1 MGCIYSGMEG
11 RSLQEKRKRIIVNR
25 LSLLFLLFLSFLLS
39 ASTLHAQDATVH
51 GVVRDSI
58 GKPLEA
64 VSISING
71 EPGGAISDQKGKYE
85 IKIAPYRDII
95 LIFSYLGFTTERVQL
110 RLKPGE
116 DKLLEIRLIS
126 TVRDFQTITVE
137 AIRPGDLTIIR
148 IEPRTIE
155 QLPNVSG
162 NFESFL

>member
-95 LIFSYLGFTTERVQL
+95 LIFSYLGFTTES
-110 RLKPGE
+110 K
-116 DKLLEIRLIS
+116 S
-126 TVRDFQTITVE
+126 N
-137 AIRPGDLTIIR
+137 
-148 IEPRTIE
+148 
-155 QLPNVSG
+155 LPN
-162 NFESFL
+162 L